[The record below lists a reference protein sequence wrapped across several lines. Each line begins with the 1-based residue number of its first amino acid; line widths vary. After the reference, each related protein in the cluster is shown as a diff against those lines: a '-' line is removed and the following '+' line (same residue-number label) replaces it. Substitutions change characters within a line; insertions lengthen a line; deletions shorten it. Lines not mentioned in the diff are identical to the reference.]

1 MSRQLLG
8 GQGRVAAE
16 SPGLSA
22 EADKASASA
31 VEGGE
36 LAEYGGILPGDQRLP
51 HRAVMMKLDPNIRY
65 IGVRSGP
72 AGYGGDLLSRLI

>member
-16 SPGLSA
+16 FVGLA
-22 EADKASASA
+22 WRLTKPQPRLLRGRTGRD
-31 VEGGE
+31 GRI
-36 LAEYGGILPGDQRLP
+36 LAGDQRLP
-51 HRAVMMKLDPNIRY
+51 HRGLMMKLDPDIRY

>member
-16 SPGLSA
+16 TLGLARLTKPQPRLLRGAKLA
-22 EADKASASA
+22 EA
-31 VEGGE
+31 GGYWRE
-36 LAEYGGILPGDQRLP
+36 IIDFPIAL
-51 HRAVMMKLDPNIRY
+51 MMKLDPNIRY